1 MNVKIIPN
9 KLCGSVDAVTSKS
22 DAHRKLIAAALADRP
37 TQIIMKNFSEDIN
50 ATLSCIEALGGK
62 TEKNKAGVMVH
73 PIEKTQNHNVM
84 NFGESGST
92 ARFLIPVAAALYE
105 KNRFTGRGRLPMR
118 PFDELVNVLE
128 KNGVSVKGRGL
139 PEEINGRL
147 KSGVFRIAGNVSS
160 QYISGLLFAMPLLDD
175 KSKIVLTSQLK
186 SAAYVDMTLDALS
199 AFGVDVSFDGSEY
212 TVIPQKYISPGT
224 ISAEGDWSNAAF
236 WICAGKLCGDVT
248 VKNLSE
254 NSRQG
259 DKAIMN
265 LLESDEIDADQIP
278 DLVPIL
284 AVLAAGRHGKT
295 RIYNA
300 SRLRIKESDR
310 LAAMTQCINSLGGV
324 AEETEDGMI
333 ISGTGAL
340 KGGTADGF
348 GDHRI
353 VMSAAVASVL
363 CNEPVEIIGAEAVN
377 KSYPTFFE
385 DFKKLGGELEC
396 TV

>member
-62 TEKNKAGVMVH
+62 TEKNTAGVMVH

-92 ARFLIPVAAALYE
+92 ARFLIPVATALYE

-199 AFGVDVSFDGSEY
+199 AFGVDVGFDGSEY

-248 VKNLSE
+248 VKKLSE

-310 LAAMTQCINSLGGV
+310 LAAMTQCINSLGGI